1 MLLLEILMTSCKL
14 TEMEARRLIFDT
26 QIKICKDPLNARE
39 IITGNLT
46 SDIAF
51 ALDVRDIL
59 NFET

>member
-14 TEMEARRLIFDT
+14 TEMETRRLILDT
-26 QIKICKDPLNARE
+26 QIKICKNPLNAKE
-39 IITGNLT
+39 IIAENLT

-51 ALDVRDIL
+51 AFDVRDIL